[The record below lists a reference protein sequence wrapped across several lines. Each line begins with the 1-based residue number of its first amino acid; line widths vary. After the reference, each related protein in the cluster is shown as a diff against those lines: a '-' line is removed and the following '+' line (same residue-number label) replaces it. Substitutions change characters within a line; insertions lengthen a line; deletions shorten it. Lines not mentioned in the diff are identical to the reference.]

1 MIYDNRDK
9 ITGYQK
15 KFNEL
20 FEKKGCTMEYN
31 DISGDFVIY
40 DKDNEL
46 IGRFYD
52 ELNKDKDATDWKV
65 AYNNLKDVLKTF
77 ED

>member
-20 FEKKGCTMEYN
+20 LEKRNLTVEYN
-31 DISGDFVIY
+31 DTSGDFIIY
-40 DKDNEL
+40 DKDENL

-77 ED
+77 EN

>member
-20 FEKKGCTMEYN
+20 LEKKGCTMEYN
-31 DISGDFVIY
+31 DTTGDFIIY

-46 IGRFYD
+46 IGSFYD
-52 ELNKDKDATDWKV
+52 ELNKNKDATDWQV
-65 AYNNLKDVLKTF
+65 AYNNLKELL
-77 ED
+77 EIS

>member
-20 FEKKGCTMEYN
+20 LEKKGCTMEYN
-31 DISGDFVIY
+31 NTTGNFEIY
-40 DKDNEL
+40 DKDNNF
-46 IGRFYD
+46 IDCFYD

-65 AYNNLKDVLKTF
+65 AYNNLKDLL
-77 ED
+77 EIS

>member
-1 MIYDNRDK
+1 MIYNNRNK

-20 FEKKGCTMEYN
+20 LEKNNLILEYN
-31 DISGDFVIY
+31 ENSGDFIIY
-40 DKDNEL
+40 DENENL

-52 ELNKDKDATDWKV
+52 ELNKNKDATDWEI
-65 AYNNLKDVLKTF
+65 AYNNLKNYLKICKY
-77 ED
+77 

>member
-20 FEKKGCTMEYN
+20 LEKRNLTVEYN
-31 DISGDFVIY
+31 DTSGDFTIC
-40 DKDNEL
+40 DKDGNL
-46 IGRFYD
+46 IGSFYD

-65 AYNNLKDVLKTF
+65 AYNNLKDLL
-77 ED
+77 EIS

>member
-1 MIYDNRDK
+1 MICDNRNK
-9 ITGYQK
+9 ITDKYLI

-20 FEKKGCTMEYN
+20 LEKRNLTVEYN
-31 DISGDFVIY
+31 DTSGDFIIY
-40 DKDNEL
+40 DKDENL

-65 AYNNLKDVLKTF
+65 AYNNLKDLL
-77 ED
+77 EIS

>member
-1 MIYDNRDK
+1 MICDNRDK

-15 KFNEL
+15 KFKEL
-20 FEKKGCTMEYN
+20 LEKRNLTVEYN
-31 DISGDFVIY
+31 DTSGDFIIY
-40 DKDNEL
+40 DKDGNL

-77 ED
+77 EN

>member
-20 FEKKGCTMEYN
+20 LEKRGYTMEYN
-31 DISGDFVIY
+31 DTSGDFIIY
-40 DKDNEL
+40 DKYGNL
-46 IGRFYD
+46 IGSFYD

-65 AYNNLKDVLKTF
+65 AYNNLKDLL
-77 ED
+77 EIS

>member
-20 FEKKGCTMEYN
+20 LEKKGCTMEYN
-31 DISGDFVIY
+31 DTTGDFIIY

-46 IGRFYD
+46 IGSFYD

-65 AYNNLKDVLKTF
+65 AYNNLKDLLEIF
-77 ED
+77 

>member
-1 MIYDNRDK
+1 
-9 ITGYQK
+9 
-15 KFNEL
+15 
-20 FEKKGCTMEYN
+20 MEYN
-31 DISGDFVIY
+31 DISGDFEIY

-65 AYNNLKDVLKTF
+65 AYNNLKDLL
-77 ED
+77 EIS

>member
-20 FEKKGCTMEYN
+20 LEKK
-31 DISGDFVIY
+31 
-40 DKDNEL
+40 
-46 IGRFYD
+46 
-52 ELNKDKDATDWKV
+52 V
-65 AYNNLKDVLKTF
+65 AQWNITILLETL
-77 ED
+77 